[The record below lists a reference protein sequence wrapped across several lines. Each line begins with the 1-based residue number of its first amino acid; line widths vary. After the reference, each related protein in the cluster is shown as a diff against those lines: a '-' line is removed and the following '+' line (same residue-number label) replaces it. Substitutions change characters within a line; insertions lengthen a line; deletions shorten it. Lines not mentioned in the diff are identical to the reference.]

1 MKIYNSLTRKKEEFV
16 PLKPG
21 KVSMY
26 VCGPTVYGYVHI
38 GNMRPVI
45 TFDISSFM
53 GMLALLGSDVHTF
66 RLTVTDSIGQVTS
79 VDLILKVE

>member
-1 MKIYNSLTRKKEEFV
+1 MKGVKD
-16 PLKPG
+16 
-21 KVSMY
+21 
-26 VCGPTVYGYVHI
+26 
-38 GNMRPVI
+38 VI